1 MSALFFGLGSAIAQS
16 GDESVPEIRFIAYNV
31 ENYLRQD
38 RTVKGEIIKDV
49 PKPDEEKRAV
59 VATFAK
65 LRPAIIGLCEMGTME
80 DVADLQERLGRVGL
94 EYPHVEWVEGGDEV
108 RHLVL
113 LSQFPIVA
121 RQSVRDLTY
130 QIGEREFA
138 LSRGILDA
146 TVQVNPDYQ
155 LRLVGCHL
163 KSKRPVPDA
172 DQALMRRNEAH
183 LLRQHV
189 EAVFD
194 EDPDVN
200 LLVYGDFNDTRNEV
214 PIKAVQ
220 GRFGSDRYLTALR
233 LEDRF
238 GMSWTHHWSFAEIYS
253 KIDFVMVSRGLYR
266 EINQDRSF
274 IYHYSTQ
281 DDSEAWAKASDHRPL
296 VTAIRPVDLKT
307 SF

>member
-1 MSALFFGLGSAIAQS
+1 MSALFFVVGPLFAES
-16 GDESVPEIRFIAYNV
+16 DEEISEIRFVAYNV

-80 DVADLQERLGRVGL
+80 DVGELQERLGRVGL
-94 EYPHVEWVEGGDEV
+94 EYPHVEWVEGADPV

-113 LSQFPIVA
+113 LSQYPIVA
-121 RQSVRDLTY
+121 RNSVRDLTY
-130 QIGEREFA
+130 QIGEVEFA

-189 EAVFD
+189 EAIFD
-194 EDPDVN
+194 GDREVN

-233 LEDRF
+233 LKDRF
-238 GMSWTHHWSFAEIYS
+238 GLSWTHHWSFAEIYS
-253 KIDFVMVSRGLYR
+253 KIDFIMVSPGAYR
-266 EINQDRSF
+266 EINQDGSF
-274 IYHYSTQ
+274 IYHYMTQ

-296 VTAIRPVDLKT
+296 VTAIRPIDLKT
-307 SF
+307 RF